1 MKDKNISYDVIRD
14 NRLMTE
20 NKIIILFVASVF
32 KQLFLE
38 KKWIKHFITN
48 SG

>member
-20 NKIIILFVASVF
+20 NKIIILFVTSVF
-32 KQLFLE
+32 KRLLW
-38 KKWIKHFITN
+38 KS